1 MNNTP
6 SSDIS
11 ALSAMASA
19 FDAQRG
25 KLPVP
30 GNYRRLPGIVA
41 VAVARQI
48 SELGELITDLGHEVF
63 LRAAAQDHEVHTA
76 RVIAGFAAA
85 ARPAG
90 EAASALGETAHQ
102 LAFLNQTEHLRNRP
116 DAQEAREAAVR
127 VMEDALGSADTALRE
142 AAADSL
148 HAASA
153 TVSPPSVRLRA
164 ARSRSTTTAP
174 APQPAPPAATPTAAA
189 PGRIVRGR

>member
-1 MNNTP
+1 
-6 SSDIS
+6 
-11 ALSAMASA
+11 MASA

-25 KLPVP
+25 KLPVAR
-30 GNYRRLPGIVA
+30 NYRRLPGIVA
-41 VAVARQI
+41 VAGQI

-102 LAFLNQTEHLRNRP
+102 LAFLNQTAHLRNRP
-116 DAQEAREAAVR
+116 DAQEAREATVR

-142 AAADSL
+142 AADSL

-153 TVSPPSVRLRA
+153 TVSRPYGSE
-164 ARSRSTTTAP
+164 
-174 APQPAPPAATPTAAA
+174 PPAAGPRPQSPLPFRLPPPPRQWADQLSRNLVKVGSPPYNGPYQPICA
-189 PGRIVRGR
+189 RL

>member
-11 ALSAMASA
+11 ALRGMASA

-25 KLPVP
+25 KLPVL

-41 VAVARQI
+41 RQM

-85 ARPAG
+85 ARPTG
-90 EAASALGETAHQ
+90 EAAFALGETAHQ

-127 VMEDALGSADTALRE
+127 VMEDALGAADTALHE
-142 AAADSL
+142 AADSL
-148 HAASA
+148 HAAST

>member
-25 KLPVP
+25 KLPVA

-41 VAVARQI
+41 VAGQI
-48 SELGELITDLGHEVF
+48 SELGELITDLGNEVF

-142 AAADSL
+142 AADSL

-174 APQPAPPAATPTAAA
+174 APQPAPPPATPTAAA

>member
-11 ALSAMASA
+11 ALRGMASA

-41 VAVARQI
+41 VARQM

-127 VMEDALGSADTALRE
+127 VMEDALGAADTALRE
-142 AAADSL
+142 AADSL

-174 APQPAPPAATPTAAA
+174 APRPTPPAATPAAAA

>member
-11 ALSAMASA
+11 ALRGMASA

-30 GNYRRLPGIVA
+30 GNYRRLPGIVT
-41 VAVARQI
+41 VARQM

-142 AAADSL
+142 AADSL
-148 HAASA
+148 HAASV

-174 APQPAPPAATPTAAA
+174 APRPAPPAATPTAAA

>member
-1 MNNTP
+1 
-6 SSDIS
+6 
-11 ALSAMASA
+11 MASA

-41 VAVARQI
+41 VAVARQM

-63 LRAAAQDHEVHTA
+63 LRAAAQDHEVHSA

-127 VMEDALGSADTALRE
+127 VMEDALGAADTALRE
-142 AAADSL
+142 AADSL

-153 TVSPPSVRLRA
+153 TDSPRPYGSE
-164 ARSRSTTTAP
+164 
-174 APQPAPPAATPTAAA
+174 PPAAGPRPQLPLPDPHLPLPRRQRPHRAGSCGAVTWGPTACT
-189 PGRIVRGR
+189 RR